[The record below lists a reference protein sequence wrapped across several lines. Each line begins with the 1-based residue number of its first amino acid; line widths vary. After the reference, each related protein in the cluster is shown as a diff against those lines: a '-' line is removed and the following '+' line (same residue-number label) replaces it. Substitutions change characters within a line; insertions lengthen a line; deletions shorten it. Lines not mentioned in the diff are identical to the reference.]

1 MRVVVVG
8 GGPSA
13 PQFYD
18 FIRESGYPVVA
29 ASTMLLPLQRAGIK
43 VDVTVIIDPSAVIA
57 LHLVGAVTD
66 GLLVYH
72 GGIYEL
78 VPAKWTGPKRHV
90 KRLAGA
96 SVLNVAVDVA
106 VEEMGATEVH
116 LVGADF
122 CYSDGKSHAAGVV
135 TAYEVRDWIE
145 VDGWRTESGL
155 VMFRDQLRKYIA
167 EHPGVTFVRHG
178 EGLPL

>member
-1 MRVVVVG
+1 MRVIVVG

-18 FIRESGYPVVA
+18 WIKASGLPVIA
-29 ASTMLLPLQRAGIK
+29 CSTMLLPLQRAGIK
-43 VDVTVIIDPSAVIA
+43 VDVTVIIDPSAVMVFHFRNAI
-57 LHLVGAVTD
+57 TD
-66 GLLVYH
+66 GELVYN
-72 GGIYEL
+72 GGIYEMVL
-78 VPAKWTGPKRHV
+78 PLWKGPR
-90 KRLAGA
+90 RQFDRMAGS

-106 VEEMGATEVH
+106 VDMGATEVH

-122 CYSDGKSHAAGVV
+122 AYTNGKSHADGVT
-135 TAYEVRDWIE
+135 TAYEVREWLE

-155 VMFRDQLRKYIA
+155 VHFRDQLREYIA
-167 EHPGVTFVRHG
+167 KHPDVLLIRHG